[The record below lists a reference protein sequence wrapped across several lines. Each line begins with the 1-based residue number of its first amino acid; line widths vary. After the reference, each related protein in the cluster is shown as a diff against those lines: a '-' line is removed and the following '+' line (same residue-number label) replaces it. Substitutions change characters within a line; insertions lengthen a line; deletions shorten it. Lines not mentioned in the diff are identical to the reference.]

1 MVLLVK
7 SSTVRPPM
15 AQSSGMER
23 PLKRATRIAAI
34 IVSQHTAI
42 SDLEMQQ
49 NVRLLAGAISQGR

>member
-1 MVLLVK
+1 
-7 SSTVRPPM
+7 M

-49 NVRLLAGAISQGR
+49 NLRLLAGAISQGR